1 MSKKISG
8 AEFSL
13 SKIFS
18 SDFDYEIPAYQRPYA
33 WTTDQV
39 SELFDDLHDF
49 YIREQEENYFLGSI
63 VLIKDEGSPHAEVID
78 GQQRLTSLTILL
90 SVITSK
96 LSGEDRSDFAKYIR
110 EPGRP
115 SQGIIPKPR
124 LALRERDRVF
134 FENHIQNIR
143 FEELFSHDLGQLDNE
158 SQRNILLNTK
168 LLLAKVDASF
178 NGNVQEIVQFGS
190 FIVQRC
196 YLVAVSTPNRQ
207 SAFRIF
213 SVLNSRGLDL
223 LPTDIIKSDIIG
235 VIDEQHQNNI
245 TEKWEYLEV
254 QTGRY
259 EFAELFGHIR
269 MIYAKAKAKRT
280 LLEEFREHVITS
292 VPNSLKL
299 IDEVIEPLAEAFLIA
314 KKCKYVSTE
323 SANEIN
329 ILLHWLNRID
339 NSDWLPPAI
348 LFLSKFY
355 QHPKYVNEFFVKLE
369 RLAACLHITSKNI
382 NFRIDRYCKVISEIQ
397 EISIPGTKINSLEL
411 NNQEKEELITVIDGN
426 VYWLSARK
434 RNYLI
439 LRLDSFLSDAAA
451 IYEPSILTIEHV
463 LPQTVEVGSEW
474 ESIWPNAE
482 KRDDW
487 THRLANLVPL
497 TQRRNSSAQNFDFA
511 RKKRAYFGGR
521 EGISSY
527 VLTSQVLAT
536 EVWDEQELA
545 KRQDLLLDA
554 LKSGWQ
560 L

>member
-18 SDFDYEIPAYQRPYA
+18 SDFDYEIPPYQRPYA

-63 VLIKDEGSPHAEVID
+63 VLIKDENSPHSEVID

-90 SVITSK
+90 AVITSK
-96 LSGEDRSDFAKYIR
+96 LSGEDRGDFANYIR

-115 SQGIIPKPR
+115 SQDILPKPR
-124 LALRERDRVF
+124 LALRERDRKF
-134 FENHIQNIR
+134 FEEHIQNIQ
-143 FEELFSHDLGQLDNE
+143 FEELFSYDLSQLDNE

-168 LLLAKVDASF
+168 LLLEKIDGAF
-178 NGNVQEIVQFGS
+178 NSNVKKIFQFGS

-235 VIDEQHQNNI
+235 VIDEQHQNTI

-292 VPNSLKL
+292 VPNSIKL
-299 IDEVIEPLAEAFLIA
+299 IDDVIEPLAEAFLIA
-314 KKCKYVSTE
+314 KKCKYVSAE
-323 SANEIN
+323 NANETN

-339 NSDWLPPAI
+339 NSDWLPLAI
-348 LFLSKFY
+348 LFLSKF
-355 QHPKYVNEFFVKLE
+355 HNNPTYVYEFFIGLE

-382 NFRIDRYCKVISEIQ
+382 NIRIERYCRVISEIQ
-397 EISIPGTKINSLEL
+397 EILIPGTKIKTLEL
-411 NNQEKEELITVIDGN
+411 TKQEKDELITVMNGN
-426 VYWLSARK
+426 VFWLSARK

-439 LRLDSFLSDAAA
+439 LRLDSFLSDSAAV
-451 IYEPSILTIEHV
+451 YEPSILTIEHV
-463 LPQTVEVGSEW
+463 LPQTVEEGSEW
-474 ESIWPNAE
+474 EILWPDAE
-482 KRDDW
+482 KRDEW

-497 TQRRNSSAQNFDFA
+497 TQRRNSSAQNFNFA
-511 RKKRAYFGGR
+511 RKKQAYFGGR

-527 VLTSQVLAT
+527 ALTSQVLAT
-536 EVWDEQELA
+536 EVWNEQELG
-545 KRQDLLLDA
+545 KRQNLLLDA
-554 LKSGWQ
+554 LKTGWT